1 MKNPWIVISVIAVL
15 LIGGSVWYSSQVGS
29 TYNDGVTIS
38 EHVKGNPDAAVTLV
52 EYSDFQC
59 PACGQFQPIL
69 ADIMATYGDSLR
81 FEYKHLPL
89 TQIHPFAEPAARAAE
104 AAGQQGKFFEYHDL
118 LFANQTT
125 WSKSAAPTAAF
136 SQYAAELGL
145 DLDLFAKHQR
155 SSLLRDKVR
164 SEFEEAR
171 AKGLT
176 GTPSFFLNGEPMKFS
191 SYEEFKAQIEAAI
204 NPTAGFNLDA
214 AAEPL
219 QLIEVEAASG
229 SESVVPGAPIA
240 EPAPVVEF
248 SL

>member
-1 MKNPWIVISVIAVL
+1 MKNPWIVIGVIVVL

-29 TYNDGVTIS
+29 ANNDGVTIN
-38 EHVKGNPDAAVTLV
+38 EHIKGNPAATVTLV

-59 PACGQFQPIL
+59 PACGQFQPVL

-118 LFANQTT
+118 LFANQAT
-125 WSKSAAPTAAF
+125 WSKSAAPAAAF
-136 SQYAAELGL
+136 TAFAEELGL

-155 SSLLRDKVR
+155 SSLLRNKVR
-164 SEFEEAR
+164 DEFDAAR
-171 AKGLT
+171 ALGLT
-176 GTPSFFLNGEPMKFS
+176 GTPSFFLNGQPMKFN
-191 SYEEFKAQIEAAI
+191 SYEEFKAQIAAAI
-204 NPTAGFNLDA
+204 NPTADFNLDA
-214 AAEPL
+214 AAAPL
-219 QLIEVEAASG
+219 QMIEVEPEVATTTGTADAS
-229 SESVVPGAPIA
+229 
-240 EPAPVVEF
+240 APVVEF